1 MSCVHVMWLM
11 LGGERVH
18 PVRVVCP
25 SGTIADLC
33 VSVRAAPARAVVRP
47 PCHLLLT
54 KSPRMVSHESIC
66 PQWALRSASRP
77 APAPH
82 AASTP
87 SASCCAPSF
96 EAARPCRRAAL
107 LEPGHNGGACGS
119 SGRNRRFGIVET
131 RGRAERGFM
140 GDVSRWLHLRKS
152 SANELP
158 QRMCLGSMTR
168 APGFAV
174 VVRVCCIS
182 MVYVMR
188 TCILTYTGSIRPES
202 A

>member
-1 MSCVHVMWLM
+1 M
-11 LGGERVH
+11 
-18 PVRVVCP
+18 RVVCP

-119 SGRNRRFGIVET
+119 SGRNRRFGIAET
-131 RGRAERGFM
+131 RRAWFHGRCVSLAPPAQKLCKRAAAENVLGINDARAWFRCRCARVLYINGIRNANLYF
-140 GDVSRWLHLRKS
+140 DIHRVYTSR
-152 SANELP
+152 E
-158 QRMCLGSMTR
+158 CL
-168 APGFAV
+168 
-174 VVRVCCIS
+174 
-182 MVYVMR
+182 VY
-188 TCILTYTGSIRPES
+188 
-202 A
+202 